1 MIDKLL
7 NTRVWYWIFAAA
19 HTIMG
24 VLIGVLNPNLLAEGA
39 WGAGNVLGHDA
50 FYERGLSLFGLSLSL
65 MMIGNGLV
73 FSGRAFHKI
82 AAITGTTMAV
92 VFVICAI
99 YSSSQDYGTLA
110 MWIPPFVLAGML
122 LVSAGRALRTAEAE

>member
-7 NTRVWYWIFAAA
+7 NTKIWYWIFAAG

-24 VLIGVLNPNLLAEGA
+24 VLLGVLNPTLFAEDG
-39 WGAGNVLGHDA
+39 WGAGNVLGHDV
-50 FYERGLSLFGLSLSL
+50 FYERALSLFGLSLSL

-73 FSGRAFHKI
+73 FAGREFHKI
-82 AAITGTTMAV
+82 AAITGASMAV
-92 VFVICAI
+92 VFVILAI
-99 YSSSQDYGTLA
+99 YMNSQNYGNWA
-110 MWIPPFVLAGML
+110 MFIPPLVLVGML